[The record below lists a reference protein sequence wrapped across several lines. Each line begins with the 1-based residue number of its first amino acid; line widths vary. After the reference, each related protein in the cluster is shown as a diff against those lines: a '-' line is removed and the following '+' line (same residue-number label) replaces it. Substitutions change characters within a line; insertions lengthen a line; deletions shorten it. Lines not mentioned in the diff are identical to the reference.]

1 MLINIENGNLIDK
14 YISSFY
20 YIIATM
26 TTVGYGDITCVSSI
40 ERNFQIIL
48 LAIGTIIYS
57 FIITKFGNYIGK
69 QSNITIQLNNKKN
82 ILEQIRITHPL
93 MPFKLYYKIHNY
105 LVRESNKLQNNKNM
119 EICTL
124 VNSLPDKI
132 RNELLRI
139 IYKDVINN
147 FKIFKDSKNSDFII
161 KMLTC
166 FVQTTCK
173 KDTILMIE
181 GKKVENII
189 YVKDGRLILEA
200 TIDLLDPIKSI
211 KKYFKENFKDI
222 DLINKGKR
230 NSIDTGED
238 EKEKIEGEGG
248 EEINQN
254 NLEKKLNY
262 FIENNNK
269 LISNRSVIFDINN
282 ENNES
287 FQIGVNNNTLD
298 DEQNSII
305 SKNEENY
312 HYLKIIDIRKNEYF
326 GDIYMFLDRP
336 SPLTLK
342 VKSKIAEVFLLKKKD
357 AININNIHHN
367 IVNRIKMKSYK
378 NLLSIRKKT
387 KKIIVKYFNFNKFN
401 NSKGVSLQDMSWF
414 NEKSR
419 STNITN
425 NITGTNI
432 SSIPRQKENKSN
444 FSLFAKKGNDIKKG
458 NYAKYSCINSS
469 LKREITKVKKSD
481 LKKCIST
488 TTQKG
493 ENSTIILNKLK
504 YKNLYNIQ
512 KPQNIKN
519 EYIPINNKNII
530 NNSSSDLNSIHSR
543 NNLNISLDKKNNLND
558 IIYEK
563 LSKFSKSKNSSQNN
577 MNQLEITKKEE
588 EIITLNKINP
598 ELDKA
603 IRKKIKSKV
612 RKEKIIN
619 LWKFQNEIINIK
631 IDNEKTNDGTNQ
643 DIINILTGKNNM
655 TDSQINNKDMN
666 SFIFNKLLEYLT
678 SESEEESVDIKRF
691 NSINLKADNV
701 ICFDIKSSYYNLN
714 NLTKGT
720 IIKNQNIKKKLKGI
734 IKQYINETKKN
745 IYEVKNSENKINKLR
760 NKLSKKSHKDPSK
773 RFRKNNFSHKA
784 LKSRI
789 IDIDNISSISSK
801 TIKEPIDKAS
811 TNSKKYQKS
820 SERLNAINDKNYI
833 TKMISNRIK
842 QTINNNTDIYINFKK
857 SVINNKFSNISLD
870 NSNNLL
876 KKFVITE
883 LLSKNKK
890 NTKKSC
896 RSSINLIN
904 KYKDDKK
911 SNLGSSKSAK
921 KKAKKGNISLNIK
934 ETK

>member
-1 MLINIENGNLIDK
+1 
-14 YISSFY
+14 
-20 YIIATM
+20 
-26 TTVGYGDITCVSSI
+26 
-40 ERNFQIIL
+40 
-48 LAIGTIIYS
+48 
-57 FIITKFGNYIGK
+57 
-69 QSNITIQLNNKKN
+69 
-82 ILEQIRITHPL
+82 
-93 MPFKLYYKIHNY
+93 
-105 LVRESNKLQNNKNM
+105 
-119 EICTL
+119 
-124 VNSLPDKI
+124 
-132 RNELLRI
+132 
-139 IYKDVINN
+139 
-147 FKIFKDSKNSDFII
+147 
-161 KMLTC
+161 
-166 FVQTTCK
+166 
-173 KDTILMIE
+173 
-181 GKKVENII
+181 
-189 YVKDGRLILEA
+189 
-200 TIDLLDPIKSI
+200 
-211 KKYFKENFKDI
+211 
-222 DLINKGKR
+222 
-230 NSIDTGED
+230 
-238 EKEKIEGEGG
+238 
-248 EEINQN
+248 
-254 NLEKKLNY
+254 
-262 FIENNNK
+262 
-269 LISNRSVIFDINN
+269 
-282 ENNES
+282 
-287 FQIGVNNNTLD
+287 
-298 DEQNSII
+298 
-305 SKNEENY
+305 
-312 HYLKIIDIRKNEYF
+312 
-326 GDIYMFLDRP
+326 
-336 SPLTLK
+336 
-342 VKSKIAEVFLLKKKD
+342 
-357 AININNIHHN
+357 
-367 IVNRIKMKSYK
+367 
-378 NLLSIRKKT
+378 
-387 KKIIVKYFNFNKFN
+387 
-401 NSKGVSLQDMSWF
+401 
-414 NEKSR
+414 
-419 STNITN
+419 
-425 NITGTNI
+425 
-432 SSIPRQKENKSN
+432 
-444 FSLFAKKGNDIKKG
+444 
-458 NYAKYSCINSS
+458 
-469 LKREITKVKKSD
+469 
-481 LKKCIST
+481 
-488 TTQKG
+488 
-493 ENSTIILNKLK
+493 
-504 YKNLYNIQ
+504 
-512 KPQNIKN
+512 
-519 EYIPINNKNII
+519 
-530 NNSSSDLNSIHSR
+530 
-543 NNLNISLDKKNNLND
+543 
-558 IIYEK
+558 
-563 LSKFSKSKNSSQNN
+563 